1 MLVYNDKGISMS
13 QTKYKF
19 TRIYT
24 FLFAVCLFLFQNC
37 RPEVNNDQFY
47 MPAEFEQQDAV
58 WMGCGGN
65 DEFRQV
71 RSDIVKELLPYVQIR
86 IISQSDSLLK
96 ICKDF
101 LQSDHINTNLI
112 QFDIMKD
119 NEFWIRDHGATFVV
133 NKFGKLKVID
143 FEWANYGY
151 DEWLKNYYYG
161 DEIQVQNVLNKNP
174 ETQKSHI
181 DSLMGILLDLT
192 VEKSWIKLEGGMIEV
207 NGKGTMLL
215 NEPLTLNRNKGA
227 TKQTLEAEFERVLGT
242 TQFIWLQDGLV
253 EDPQICQTITKGYIA
268 FGTGGHIDEYARF
281 SDPKTILLAWVSED
295 EKNANP
301 INQMNYERMHINY
314 QILKNSRDVEGHKF
328 KIIKVPLPDPIIQKV
343 QINKEDEWDAYYNV
357 PELMFKA
364 SDGWKAG
371 DTANRVASASYL
383 NYFISNQIILL
394 PTYIKSGSSIQKEN
408 QVKNI
413 FVKAF
418 PNRKI
423 VFINALPLNWRGGGI
438 HCATQ
443 QQPSRQ
449 ITP

>member
-1 MLVYNDKGISMS
+1 
-13 QTKYKF
+13 
-19 TRIYT
+19 
-24 FLFAVCLFLFQNC
+24 
-37 RPEVNNDQFY
+37 

-71 RSDIVKELLPYVQIR
+71 RYDIVKELLPYVQIR

-151 DEWLKNYYYG
+151 DDWLKNYYYG

-281 SDPKTILLAWVSED
+281 SDPKTILLAWVSEE
-295 EKNANP
+295 EKC
-301 INQMNYERMHINY
+301 
-314 QILKNSRDVEGHKF
+314 K
-328 KIIKVPLPDPIIQKV
+328 
-343 QINKEDEWDAYYNV
+343 
-357 PELMFKA
+357 
-364 SDGWKAG
+364 
-371 DTANRVASASYL
+371 
-383 NYFISNQIILL
+383 SNQ
-394 PTYIKSGSSIQKEN
+394 
-408 QVKNI
+408 
-413 FVKAF
+413 
-418 PNRKI
+418 PNE
-423 VFINALPLNWRGGGI
+423 L
-438 HCATQ
+438 
-443 QQPSRQ
+443 
-449 ITP
+449 